1 MTGSYFYNKIILIF
15 ALVAFLVGGFF
26 PTNSALALPTAAGLQ
41 QQVDSGQMKKAGE
54 AANPPSVTGAPADAS
69 KNDEIYCFDF
79 GGEGLVGAR
88 FSMTGCLAQLSFKVL
103 QLASWVLWVA
113 AVFFNATI
121 NYTLNI
127 ASFIKDIPIVDL
139 GWTVFRDVTNLL
151 FIFIILYI
159 AINTIIGNEGYGI
172 KKLLGKVIIGAM
184 LINFSLFFTQAMIDA
199 SNIFALQFYH
209 KITQDAKKTNA
220 ATGSSA
226 NNSDYDSGISAAFVN
241 AMGLQQVFQT
251 GKGTATG
258 VVGEATSEN
267 TDQTKLG
274 LNASNLII
282 VGLGGTVL
290 VLITAFVFFAGAI
303 MLLARTVVLVFLM
316 ILSPIA
322 FMGNILPALGK
333 YTGEWWKKLTDNL
346 LFAPIYMMLLY
357 LVINMVTGDNFKKVG
372 GGKGNFADLFA
383 GGNNWDGTL
392 MTFVILIMLMVG
404 CLLIASKL
412 GVIGGKWAEKTGVG
426 FAKGL
431 GMTLSGAGLAM
442 GLGSGVARGVVGGG
456 ANAIMQN
463 GSFKRYAPGF
473 AMRGL
478 DSLRNTKIGNKSFID
493 ARKLKD
499 DNLKKEYDLTN
510 EVRQG
515 AGESDDD
522 FKKRK
527 KFAQAAAYSR
537 LGIESNSKTGLPIL
551 GPGGNVNKRDKLTES
566 QKALIASSGI
576 KDDVVQKKVLE
587 QLTDA
592 EDTALKKA
600 RAAIFIESTRE
611 GGARPDRMIALQDRA
626 RLASNNLRERKIALG
641 MTDNK
646 GPKMTDDLIRKRRA
660 ELARFKRAERRFNRG
675 GPMPFPLN
683 LPDR

>member
-26 PTNSALALPTAAGLQ
+26 PVARAAIPTAAGLQ
-41 QQVDSGQMKKAGE
+41 QQVDSGQIKKAGE

-209 KITQDAKKTNA
+209 KITQDAKKTNTA
-220 ATGSSA
+220 NGSSA

-290 VLITAFVFFAGAI
+290 VLITAFVFFAGAM

-333 YTGEWWKKLTDNL
+333 YTGEWWSKLTSNL

-412 GVIGGKWAEKTGVG
+412 GVIGGKWAEKTGIG

-442 GLGSGVARGVVGGG
+442 GAGSGIARSGLGVAGGALTTIAKPLASSGLGRVIGGSALLRGGQALKDVKVGGKSYKD
-456 ANAIMQN
+456 ALKA
-463 GSFKRYAPGF
+463 KEE
-473 AMRGL
+473 
-478 DSLRNTKIGNKSFID
+478 KIS
-493 ARKLKD
+493 
-499 DNLKKEYDLTN
+499 KEYEAIKDTN
-510 EVRQG
+510 TNIVQG
-515 AGESDDD
+515 RWESDES

-527 KFAQAAAYSR
+527 DAADALEIKNQIR
-537 LGIESNSKTGLPIL
+537 ADKRIGVTVDQRTGKVTKKSYGVPSIF
-551 GPGGNVNKRDKLTES
+551 GGTTARYN
-566 QKALIASSGI
+566 A
-576 KDDVVQKKVLE
+576 QKKLS
-587 QLTDA
+587 
-592 EDTALKKA
+592 KG
-600 RAAIFIESTRE
+600 RE
-611 GGARPDRMIALQDRA
+611 GDVDKSIKKPYEKKVQEARESLKGALHDQKQNDNATTQRA
-626 RLASNNLRERKIALG
+626 VNDAKIALS
-641 MTDNK
+641 
-646 GPKMTDDLIRKRRA
+646 RA
-660 ELARFKRAERRFNRG
+660 QRELKNLFSG
-675 GPMPFPLN
+675 GGGDGGGAPAA
-683 LPDR
+683 